1 LDALSGLVLALGHLR
16 GGRGFWRMQHLGSE
30 DHTRVQ
36 ACAGIKEVSPAYL
49 LKNSKKTFGS
59 DD

>member
-1 LDALSGLVLALGHLR
+1 
-16 GGRGFWRMQHLGSE
+16 MQHLGSE